1 MTHQT
6 IEQTEKQIKIAKEIS
21 SLIFELLVTQ
31 DSEKKSFA
39 QDELKISYEK
49 IQNYINFKSTKLTT
63 LQNKN

>member
-39 QDELKISYEK
+39 QDDLKISYKK
-49 IQNYINFKSTKLTT
+49 IQNYIDFKSTKLTT
-63 LQNKN
+63 LQKKN

>member
-1 MTHQT
+1 MTNQT

-49 IQNYINFKSTKLTT
+49 IQNYIDFKSTKLTT
-63 LQNKN
+63 LQTKN